1 MSNVFRDEPLDPL
14 LRYSAT
20 KLASK
25 IRNLEVTSIAV
36 INAYIE
42 RIRSVNKKIN
52 AVVVDRFE
60 EATLDARQVDNMIN
74 GLDRE
79 AREKVCD
86 TKPFLGVPFT
96 TKESFSVSGM
106 PNCSG
111 LVARKGYRSTEDAPV
126 VERLRNAGAILIAVT
141 NCSELCMWWE
151 SANRVYGR
159 TNNPFDTN
167 RIVGGS
173 SGGEGAVLGAA
184 GSVIGIGS
192 GININHVHDMYII
205 QHIFIK

>member
-1 MSNVFRDEPLDPL
+1 MTNVFSEISLEPLL
-14 LRYSAT
+14 LESAT
-20 KLASK
+20 SLSRR
-25 IRNLEVTSIAV
+25 IQNLEVTCVAV

-42 RIRSVNKKIN
+42 RVRVVNKIIN
-52 AVVVDRFE
+52 AVVEDRFE
-60 EATLDARQVDNMIN
+60 EATEDARKVDSMLN
-74 GLDRE
+74 GLDNE
-79 AREKVCD
+79 ARQILFD
-86 TKPFLGVPFT
+86 QQPFLGVPFT
-96 TKESFSVSGM
+96 TKESFAVAGM

-111 LVARKGYRSTEDAPV
+111 LVARKDYKSTEDAPV
-126 VERLRNAGAILIAVT
+126 VSRLRNAGAILIAVT

-159 TNNPFDTN
+159 TKNPFDTT

-192 GININHVHDMYII
+192 GKNIVVYMLLL
-205 QHIFIK
+205 